1 MGELIL
7 YWVLSALVLLLVAHL
22 VPGFTISGIGSA
34 LVAVIVIG
42 LLNATLGLILKIL
55 AFPITLLTLGLFLF
69 VINAFVLKVA
79 AAIMPGFQIRGCLPA
94 LLASILLSV
103 LNILMRWG
111 FRSA

>member
-1 MGELIL
+1 MGELIV
-7 YWVLSALVLLLVAHL
+7 YWVLSALVLLLVAYL

-55 AFPITLLTLGLFLF
+55 TFPITLLTLGLFLL

-79 AAIMPGFQIRGCLPA
+79 AAVMPGFSIRGFMPA
-94 LLASILLSV
+94 FLAAILLSV
-103 LNILMRWG
+103 LNVLLRWG